1 MNSPA
6 EAFNQQETLYISNKT
21 TGGNNMINFNQIL
34 FSSDISVTIN
44 EELKKCYEQLQGVD
58 ISDMTTDQLLQYMQ
72 LLYMVKLRDDISWIR
87 ENTDSI
93 ANNIADRF

>member
-1 MNSPA
+1 
-6 EAFNQQETLYISNKT
+6 
-21 TGGNNMINFNQIL
+21 MINFNQIL

-72 LLYMVKLRDDISWIR
+72 LLYMVKLCDDISWIR

>member
-1 MNSPA
+1 
-6 EAFNQQETLYISNKT
+6 
-21 TGGNNMINFNQIL
+21 MINFNQIL

-44 EELKKCYEQLQGVD
+44 EELQGVD

-93 ANNIADRF
+93 ASNIADRF

>member
-1 MNSPA
+1 
-6 EAFNQQETLYISNKT
+6 
-21 TGGNNMINFNQIL
+21 MINFNQIL

-93 ANNIADRF
+93 ANNIADRIF

>member
-1 MNSPA
+1 
-6 EAFNQQETLYISNKT
+6 
-21 TGGNNMINFNQIL
+21 MINFNQIL

-72 LLYMVKLRDDISWIR
+72 LLYIVKLRDDISWIR

>member
-1 MNSPA
+1 
-6 EAFNQQETLYISNKT
+6 
-21 TGGNNMINFNQIL
+21 MINFNQIL

-72 LLYMVKLRDDISWIR
+72 LLP
-87 ENTDSI
+87 
-93 ANNIADRF
+93 

>member
-1 MNSPA
+1 
-6 EAFNQQETLYISNKT
+6 
-21 TGGNNMINFNQIL
+21 MINFNQIL

-93 ANNIADRF
+93 ANNIADRY

>member
-1 MNSPA
+1 
-6 EAFNQQETLYISNKT
+6 
-21 TGGNNMINFNQIL
+21 MINFNQIL

>member
-1 MNSPA
+1 
-6 EAFNQQETLYISNKT
+6 
-21 TGGNNMINFNQIL
+21 MINFNQIL

-44 EELKKCYEQLQGVD
+44 EELKKCYEQLQGVN

>member
-1 MNSPA
+1 
-6 EAFNQQETLYISNKT
+6 
-21 TGGNNMINFNQIL
+21 MINFNQIL
-34 FSSDISVTIN
+34 FSSDISITIN

>member
-1 MNSPA
+1 
-6 EAFNQQETLYISNKT
+6 
-21 TGGNNMINFNQIL
+21 MINFNQIL

-93 ANNIADRF
+93 ANNIADKIF